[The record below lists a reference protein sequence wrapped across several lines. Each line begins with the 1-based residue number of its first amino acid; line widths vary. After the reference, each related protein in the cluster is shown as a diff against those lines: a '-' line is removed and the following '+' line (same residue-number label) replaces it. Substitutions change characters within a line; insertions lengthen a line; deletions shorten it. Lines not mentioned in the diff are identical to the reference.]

1 MPKMGAGQSV
11 EEIRRLDNVS
21 LSSEHIQQSNTD
33 AHSEAQMAVNPQ
45 ESGTELPQ
53 FRMGDQN
60 VDDMRFMISCTN
72 WY

>member
-1 MPKMGAGQSV
+1 MGAGQSV

-33 AHSEAQMAVNPQ
+33 AHSEAEMAAKLQ
-45 ESGTELPQ
+45 ETGTELPQ
-53 FRMGDQN
+53 FRMGDKN